1 VARLRRGWI
10 GVYVT
15 TSYFSPRA
23 QQEVIDDEYP
33 LVLVHGRQLAEAVR
47 QIMFER
53 GITNVDK
60 FLVDVDATYEERRA
74 VRNPS
79 EILFD

>member
-1 VARLRRGWI
+1 
-10 GVYVT
+10 VT
-15 TSYFSPRA
+15 TSYFSSRA

-33 LVLVHGRQLAEAVR
+33 LVQVHGRQLAQVVG

-53 GITNVDK
+53 GITDAEALLREVDT
-60 FLVDVDATYEERRA
+60 TYEERRA